1 MKEKRTELYV
11 GIFLFVGLL
20 LLGGIILRFGS
31 FSEHFREKYPL
42 IVYFPDTGGLVENS
56 EVRLGGAR
64 IGRLARKPYLT
75 PDATGIV
82 AEVQIYDEFHIPEG
96 SEFSIGVSG
105 LLGDSYIAIKAPEAS
120 TGRFISANA
129 EIKGVPAT
137 GLESLAASAGDL
149 SRKGQEMLDGMR
161 ESLRDLNSALAKFDR
176 SVLGEE
182 NLARFNGSI
191 AQLNIAVTA
200 INERVLD
207 DQNTE
212 NLRLALSELRE
223 TSENLKKAS
232 RKLEPSLDSFRS
244 VADQAHLTLEKTNV
258 TLDEATEGSGLL
270 AALLTDEQ
278 LTDDFR
284 SLIRNLREN
293 GVLRYKDAP
302 ETPPTSSDV
311 DERRR
316 GLFRKR

>member
-1 MKEKRTELYV
+1 MKETRTELYV

-31 FSEHFREKYPL
+31 FSEHFRERYPL

-56 EVRLGGAR
+56 EVRLGGAK
-64 IGRLARKPYLT
+64 IGRVSRLPYLT

-82 AEVQIYDEFHIPEG
+82 AEVQIYDEFRIPED

-105 LLGDSYIAIKAPEAS
+105 LLGDSYIAIKAPGTA
-120 TGRFISANA
+120 TGRFLAPNS

-137 GLESLAASAGDL
+137 DLGSLASSAGDL

-161 ESLRDLNSALAKFDR
+161 DSLRDLNSALAKFDQ
-176 SVLGEE
+176 SILGEE
-182 NLARFNGSI
+182 NLARFNGAI

-207 DQNTE
+207 DENTE

-232 RKLEPSLDSFRS
+232 RKLDPGLDSFRS
-244 VADQAHLTLEKTNV
+244 VADNANRTLDKTNRTLE
-258 TLDEATEGSGLL
+258 EATEGDGLL

-284 SLIRNLREN
+284 NLLRNLREN
-293 GVLRYKDAP
+293 GILRYKDVP
-302 ETPPTSSDV
+302 ESPQATGDSD
-311 DERRR
+311 DRRR